1 MLKFCRSE
9 SSNVLHFP
17 HGFRRVFLNF
27 HLANGHKQGSLL
39 PVMTFT
45 SRLPIDCVGVVHRFP
60 GIVDGGLVHVD
71 NGQDLLGIDLCV
83 EEEIEWLLS
92 LECSFKTT
100 NGPHEMM
107 NTKPMDPS
115 HGSHGHSSQSIMHNG
130 HMMMF
135 FHGGYEEVILFDVFW
150 RINTLGGLIWMIVS
164 YLLMLIF
171 MTYNSWLCL
180 SVIVGTGA
188 GYFFFGWKRSS
199 ILDVSDHCH

>member
-1 MLKFCRSE
+1 MS
-9 SSNVLHFP
+9 
-17 HGFRRVFLNF
+17 
-27 HLANGHKQGSLL
+27 GHHQHHHTPSAS
-39 PVMTFT
+39 P
-45 SRLPIDCVGVVHRFP
+45 
-60 GIVDGGLVHVD
+60 
-71 NGQDLLGIDLCV
+71 
-83 EEEIEWLLS
+83 S
-92 LECSFKTT
+92 LETT

-135 FHGGYEEVILFDVFW
+135 FHGGYEEVILFDFW
-150 RINTLGGLIWMIVS
+150 RINTLGGLIWSMLICFLLSVSYEGIKFAREIIFRKYNAPFIEEGSNGNPPRSNIDDSISPTIRRALVFKNYIWSKSHFILTFLHILQVIVS